1 MSWLISDAVASIR
14 EQLQDT
20 RAGSYRYSDVK
31 LLRYL
36 NSAFSDVRRLRPDL
50 LLPTLD
56 VPAFVEADLL
66 TPTAFPIDGMY
77 YSAIVDYVAGTVSLE
92 EDEFSVDGRASTL
105 LNRFTQKLISRGA

>member
-36 NSAFSDVRRLRPDL
+36 NTAFSDVRRLRPDL
-50 LLPTLD
+50 FLPLLD
-56 VPAFVEADLL
+56 VPTFTETNLT
-66 TPTAFPIDGMY
+66 TPTDFPIDGMY
-77 YSAIVDYVAGTVSLE
+77 YSAVVDYVAGIVSLE
-92 EDEFSVDGRASTL
+92 EDEFSVDGRATVL
-105 LNRFTQKLISRGA
+105 LNRFAQKLIGKGA

>member
-66 TPTAFPIDGMY
+66 TPQPSRLTGCITLRSLIMSPALSALRKMSFPWMGGPVR
-77 YSAIVDYVAGTVSLE
+77 S
-92 EDEFSVDGRASTL
+92 
-105 LNRFTQKLISRGA
+105 